1 MNAIIKVVL
10 LLTNGVILFLLVI
23 NNTMS
28 KLKKHILLKFSKEIL
43 IIDMNYQRKK
53 AVVKVKRVF
62 LQSHQLLP

>member
-28 KLKKHILLKFSKEIL
+28 KLKKHTLLKFSKEIL

>member
-28 KLKKHILLKFSKEIL
+28 KLKKHTLLKFSKEIL
-43 IIDMNYQRKK
+43 SKDMHYQRKK

>member
-28 KLKKHILLKFSKEIL
+28 KLKKHTLLKFSKEIL
-43 IIDMNYQRKK
+43 FIDMNYQRKK

>member
-28 KLKKHILLKFSKEIL
+28 KLKKHTLLKFSKEIL
-43 IIDMNYQRKK
+43 IIDMNYQKKK
-53 AVVKVKRVF
+53 AVMKVKRVF

>member
-28 KLKKHILLKFSKEIL
+28 KLKKHTLLKFRKEIL
-43 IIDMNYQRKK
+43 FIDMNYQKKK